1 MSQIVA
7 IPVTRISAK
16 VALEKGRGW
25 SAVDESVLW
34 ALSRTPMSAAALAE
48 KSRLP
53 RRVII
58 EIIVRMMRFRLV
70 EAVLVDGIPA
80 FQTTDRGSDV
90 VASGSQIPTTK
101 RRMSRNVSFVVDRIT
116 GTVFSKSDVRLD
128 RTPGIEF
135 LRNKGI
141 DVRDVEVSG
150 TALRTSPKAN
160 VIQFQKV
167 LRRDETLLF
176 FDGDTVMERDDE
188 YMMVTV
194 DGETVGGVP
203 ENTPSALLQQ
213 IKLVAGSTAIAR
225 PIVVPSLLRDEDESL
240 LPAFRSVQFDG
251 GDLIFDGPEH
261 RRAFADIL
269 SAASRRILLH
279 STFLRKDCFLAWR
292 HELRVAVRRG
302 ALIDIFWG
310 SGTAEKPGERT
321 IVEAV
326 AIANEIAR
334 DDGLRDRVRIH
345 LRSTGSHSKLLV
357 ADDGE
362 GGYVAVVGSCNWLYT
377 GFERFEL
384 SVQLREPGLVAD
396 VLDRFSSL
404 VARPGF
410 KPEIGAEL
418 FIVAKRLRERES
430 SGGSHQVRIVAG
442 AAHEAILR
450 EASGS
455 ASGRFVVASD
465 KLGNSAFPNA
475 IVPAEVAA
483 AAAAVGASPVVVY
496 GEATGKI
503 SGKDAA
509 ELTHDVRERGVRLL
523 RISEGFH
530 AKFLL
535 WGDNDAVITS
545 LNWCSWT
552 TSADA
557 PHGEIGVHVRRT
569 GIARDLE
576 LRLKLIWPQFS

>member
-1 MSQIVA
+1 VSQIIA
-7 IPVTRISAK
+7 IPVNRMAAK
-16 VALEKGRGW
+16 VVLEKGRGW
-25 SAVDESVLW
+25 SAVDELVLW
-34 ALSRTPMSAAALAE
+34 SLSRAPMSAAALAE

-70 EAVLVDGIPA
+70 EAVLIDGVPA
-80 FQTTDRGSDV
+80 FQTTDRGSAV
-90 VASGSQIPTTK
+90 VASGSEIPTAK

-128 RTPGIEF
+128 RAPGIEF

-150 TALRTSPKAN
+150 TALRTSPKEN
-160 VIQFQKV
+160 VVRFQKV

-176 FDGDTVMERDDE
+176 FDGDTVMEREDE
-188 YMMVTV
+188 YMIVTV

-203 ENTPSALLQQ
+203 DNTPHALLQQ
-213 IKLVAGSTAIAR
+213 IKLVAGSTATAR
-225 PIVVPSLLRDEDESL
+225 PIVVPSLLRDGDESL
-240 LPAFRSVQFDG
+240 LPAFRPMQFDD

-261 RRAFADIL
+261 RRAFADVL

-279 STFLRKDCFLAWR
+279 STFLRKDGFLAWR
-292 HELRVAVRRG
+292 HEFRAAVRRG

-310 SGTAEKPGERT
+310 SGTAEKPGEKT
-321 IVEAV
+321 IVEAA
-326 AIANEIAR
+326 AIANEIAH

-345 LRSTGSHSKLLV
+345 LRSTGSHSKLVV

-377 GFERFEL
+377 GFDRLEL

-404 VARPGF
+404 VARSGF

-430 SGGSHQVRIVAG
+430 FGGSHQARIIAG

-483 AAAAVGASPVVVY
+483 AAVRASPVVVY

-503 SGKDAA
+503 SGKDAS
-509 ELTHDVRERGVRLL
+509 ELTHDVRDRGVRLL

-557 PHGEIGVHVRRT
+557 PHGEIGVHLRRT

-576 LRLKLIWPQFS
+576 LRLKLIWPQFN

>member
-1 MSQIVA
+1 VSQIVA
-7 IPVTRISAK
+7 IPVNRMSAK
-16 VALEKGRGW
+16 VVLEKGRGW
-25 SAVDESVLW
+25 SAVDELVLW
-34 ALSRTPMSAAALAE
+34 ALSRAPMSAAALAE

-58 EIIVRMMRFRLV
+58 EIIIRMMRFRLV
-70 EAVLVDGIPA
+70 EAVLVDGVPA
-80 FQTTDRGSDV
+80 FQSTDRGSAV
-90 VASGSQIPTTK
+90 VASGSHIPTAK

-128 RTPGIEF
+128 QAAGIQF

-150 TALRTSPKAN
+150 AVLKTSPKEN
-160 VIQFQKV
+160 VIRFQKV

-176 FDGDTVMERDDE
+176 FDGDTVMEPREDE
-188 YMMVTV
+188 YMIVTV
-194 DGETVGGVP
+194 DGEAVGGVP
-203 ENTPSALLQQ
+203 DNTPHALLQQ
-213 IKLVAGSTAIAR
+213 IRLVAGSTATAR
-225 PIVVPSLLRDEDESL
+225 PIVVASLLRDEDESL
-240 LPAFRSVQFDG
+240 LPALRAMQFDD
-251 GDLIFDGPEH
+251 GDVIFDGPEH
-261 RRAFADIL
+261 RRAFADVIG
-269 SAASRRILLH
+269 AASRRILLH
-279 STFLRKDCFLAWR
+279 STFLRKDGFLAWR
-292 HELRVAVRRG
+292 HEFRAAVRRG
-302 ALIDIFWG
+302 TLIDIFWG
-310 SGTAEKPGERT
+310 SGTAEKPGEKT
-321 IVEAV
+321 IVEAA

-334 DDGLRDRVRIH
+334 DEGLRDRVRIH
-345 LRSTGSHSKLLV
+345 LRSTGSHSKLVV

-362 GGYVAVVGSCNWLYT
+362 GGHVAVVGSCNWLYT
-377 GFERFEL
+377 GFDRLEL
-384 SVQLREPGLVAD
+384 SVRLREPGLVAD
-396 VLDRFSSL
+396 LLDRFSSL
-404 VARPGF
+404 VAKPGF

-418 FIVAKRLRERES
+418 FILARKLRERDS
-430 SGGSHQVRIVAG
+430 VGGSHQARIIAG

-483 AAAAVGASPVVVY
+483 AAVRARPVVVY

-503 SGKDAA
+503 SGKDAS
-509 ELTHDVRERGVRLL
+509 ELTHDARDRGVRLL

-535 WGDNDAVITS
+535 WGEDDAVITS

-569 GIARDLE
+569 GIARDIE
-576 LRLKLIWPQFS
+576 LRLKLIWPQLL

>member
-7 IPVTRISAK
+7 IPVNRMAAK
-16 VALEKGRGW
+16 VVLEKGRGW
-25 SAVDESVLW
+25 SALDELVLW
-34 ALSRTPMSAAALAE
+34 ALSRAPLSATTLAE
-48 KSRLP
+48 KSNLP

-58 EIIVRMMRFRLV
+58 EIIGRMMRFRLV
-70 EAVLVDGIPA
+70 EAVLVEGVPA
-80 FQTTDRGSDV
+80 FQATERGMAV
-90 VASGSQIPTTK
+90 VTSGSEIPTAK

-128 RTPGIEF
+128 RAPGIEF

-150 TALRTSPKAN
+150 TVLRTSPKEN
-160 VIQFQKV
+160 VIRFQKV

-176 FDGDTVMERDDE
+176 FDGDTVMEREDE
-188 YMMVTV
+188 YMIVSV
-194 DGETVGGVP
+194 DGEIVGGVP
-203 ENTPSALLQQ
+203 ENTPLALLQQ
-213 IKLVAGSTAIAR
+213 IKLVAGSTTTAR
-225 PIVVPSLLRDEDESL
+225 PIVVSSLLRDEDESL
-240 LPAFRSVQFDG
+240 LPAFRPMQFED
-251 GDLIFDGPEH
+251 GDLIFDGREH
-261 RRAFADIL
+261 RRAFAEVL
-269 SAASRRILLH
+269 GAASRRFLLH
-279 STFLRKDCFLAWR
+279 STFLRKDAFLTWR
-292 HELRVAVRRG
+292 HELRAAVRRG

-310 SGTAEKPGERT
+310 SGTAEKPGEKT
-321 IVEAV
+321 IVEAA

-345 LRSTGSHSKLLV
+345 LRSTGSHSKLVV
-357 ADDGE
+357 ADNGA
-362 GGYVAVVGSCNWLYT
+362 GGYVALVGSCNWLYT
-377 GFERFEL
+377 GFDRFDL
-384 SVQLREPGLVAD
+384 SVKLCEPGLVAD
-396 VLDRFSSL
+396 ILDRFCSL
-404 VARPGF
+404 IARPGF

-430 SGGSHQVRIVAG
+430 SGGSHQARIIAG

-465 KLGNSAFPNA
+465 KLGNSAYPNA

-483 AAAAVGASPVVVY
+483 ATVRANPVVVY

-503 SGKDAA
+503 SGKDAS
-509 ELTHDVRERGVRLL
+509 ELTHDVRDRGVRLL
-523 RISEGFH
+523 RISGGFH

-557 PHGEIGVHVRRT
+557 PQGEIGVHVRRT

-576 LRLKLIWPQFS
+576 LRLKLIWPQFD

>member
-1 MSQIVA
+1 VSQIVA
-7 IPVTRISAK
+7 IPVNRVAAK
-16 VALEKGRGW
+16 VILEKGRGW
-25 SAVDESVLW
+25 SALDELVLW
-34 ALSRTPMSAAALAE
+34 ALSRVPMSAATLAE
-48 KSRLP
+48 KSNLP

-58 EIIVRMMRFRLV
+58 EIIRRMMRFRLV
-70 EAVLVDGIPA
+70 EAVLAEGVPA
-80 FQTTDRGSDV
+80 FQATDRGSAV
-90 VASGSQIPTTK
+90 VTSGSEIPAAK

-128 RTPGIEF
+128 RAPGIEF

-150 TALRTSPKAN
+150 TVLRTSPKEN
-160 VIQFQKV
+160 VLRFQKV

-176 FDGDTVMERDDE
+176 FDGDTVMEREDE
-188 YMMVTV
+188 YMIVTV
-194 DGETVGGVP
+194 DGEIVGGVP
-203 ENTPSALLQQ
+203 DNTPLALLQQ
-213 IKLVAGSTAIAR
+213 IKLVAGSTTTAR

-240 LPAFRSVQFDG
+240 LLAFRPMQFED

-261 RRAFADIL
+261 RRAFAEVL
-269 SAASRRILLH
+269 GAASRRILLH
-279 STFLRKDCFLAWR
+279 STFLRKDAFLAWR
-292 HELRVAVRRG
+292 HELRAAVRRG
-302 ALIDIFWG
+302 ALIDVFWG
-310 SGTAEKPGERT
+310 SGTAEKPGEKT
-321 IVEAV
+321 IVEAA

-334 DDGLRDRVRIH
+334 DDGLRDRVRMH
-345 LRSTGSHSKLLV
+345 LRSTGSHSKLVV
-357 ADDGE
+357 ADDGA
-362 GGYVAVVGSCNWLYT
+362 GGYVALVGSCNWLYT
-377 GFERFEL
+377 GFDRFEL
-384 SVQLREPGLVAD
+384 SVKLREPGLVAD
-396 VLDRFSSL
+396 ILDRFSSL
-404 VARPGF
+404 IARPGF

-418 FIVAKRLRERES
+418 YILAKRLRERES
-430 SGGSHQVRIVAG
+430 SGGSHQARIIAG

-483 AAAAVGASPVVVY
+483 ATVRASPVVVY

-503 SGKDAA
+503 SGKDAS
-509 ELTHDVRERGVRLL
+509 ELTHDVRDRGVRLL

-576 LRLKLIWPQFS
+576 LRLKLIWPQFD

>member
-7 IPVTRISAK
+7 IPVKRMSAK
-16 VALEKGRGW
+16 VLLEKGRGW
-25 SAVDESVLW
+25 SAVDELVLW
-34 ALSRTPMSAAALAE
+34 ALSRTPMSAAVLAE

-58 EIIVRMMRFRLV
+58 EIIVRMMRFHLV
-70 EAVLVDGIPA
+70 EAVLVDGVPA
-80 FQTTDRGSDV
+80 FQATDRGLAV
-90 VASGSQIPTTK
+90 VASGSQIPTAK
-101 RRMSRNVSFVVDRIT
+101 RRMSRNVSFVVDQIT
-116 GTVFSKSDVRLD
+116 GTVFSKSDVRLE
-128 RTPGIEF
+128 RAPGIEF

-150 TALRTSPKAN
+150 AALRTSPKEN
-160 VIQFQKV
+160 VIRFQKV

-176 FDGDTVMERDDE
+176 FDGDTVSEREDE

-194 DGETVGGVP
+194 DGEAVGGVP
-203 ENTPSALLQQ
+203 DNTPQALLHQ
-213 IKLVAGSTAIAR
+213 IKLVADSTATTR

-240 LPAFRSVQFDG
+240 LPAFRPMQFDND
-251 GDLIFDGPEH
+251 DLIFDGPEH
-261 RRAFADIL
+261 RQAFANVL
-269 SAASRRILLH
+269 GAASRRILLH
-279 STFLRKDCFLAWR
+279 STFLRKDAFLAWR
-292 HELRVAVRRG
+292 HELRAAVRRG
-302 ALIDIFWG
+302 AVIDIFWG
-310 SGTAEKPGERT
+310 SGTAEKPGEKT
-321 IVEAV
+321 IVEAA

-345 LRSTGSHSKLLV
+345 LRSTGSHCKLVV

-362 GGYVAVVGSCNWLYT
+362 GGYVAIVGSCNWLYT
-377 GFERFEL
+377 GFDRFEL
-384 SVQLREPGLVAD
+384 SVRLREPGLVAD

-404 VARPGF
+404 IAKPGF

-418 FIVAKRLRERES
+418 FILGKRLRERNS
-430 SGGSHQVRIVAG
+430 SGSSHLARIIVG
-442 AAHEAILR
+442 PAHEAILR

-455 ASGRFVVASD
+455 ASGRFIVASD

-483 AAAAVGASPVVVY
+483 ATVRASPVVIY
-496 GEATGKI
+496 GDVAGKI
-503 SGKDAA
+503 SGKDAS
-509 ELTHDVRERGVRLL
+509 ELTHDVRDRGVRLL

-535 WGDNDAVITS
+535 WGENDAVITS

-557 PHGEIGVHVRRT
+557 PHGEIGVHVNRT
-569 GIARDLE
+569 GLARDLE
-576 LRLKLIWPQFS
+576 LRLKLIWPHFN